1 MERRL
6 ERARGGTRRSVGKIL
21 QQSQEVVSVLIKIV
35 RIYFIKKK
43 KNKKPK
49 WSSFQFINSAFAGE
63 VTVFSMVPA
72 GVPEQ
77 DFIGLGW
84 IM

>member
-1 MERRL
+1 M
-6 ERARGGTRRSVGKIL
+6 V
-21 QQSQEVVSVLIKIV
+21 KIV

-43 KNKKPK
+43 KTK
-49 WSSFQFINSAFAGE
+49 WSSFQFINSAIAVE

-72 GVPEQ
+72 RVPEQ
-77 DFIGLGW
+77 DLIGLGW

>member
-1 MERRL
+1 M
-6 ERARGGTRRSVGKIL
+6 V
-21 QQSQEVVSVLIKIV
+21 KIV

-43 KNKKPK
+43 TK
-49 WSSFQFINSAFAGE
+49 WSSFQFINSAIAVE

-72 GVPEQ
+72 RVPEQ
-77 DFIGLGW
+77 DLIGLGW